1 MYLTNSTKVERYLSQ
16 FDKIHFAK
24 TNNNESRVAQN
35 KITNMFNKI
44 DEKMKRLEND
54 NQQEVS
60 KQKKET
66 FESFSNKTKDQ
77 EEEQTQFDILMAQM
91 KLLE

>member
-1 MYLTNSTKVERYLSQ
+1 
-16 FDKIHFAK
+16 
-24 TNNNESRVAQN
+24 
-35 KITNMFNKI
+35 MFNKI

-66 FESFSNKTKDQ
+66 FESFSNKMKDQ
-77 EEEQTQFDILMAQM
+77 EEEQTQFDILMA
-91 KLLE
+91 

>member
-1 MYLTNSTKVERYLSQ
+1 MSQ

-35 KITNMFNKI
+35 KITDMFNNV
-44 DEKMKRLEND
+44 DEKMKPLEND
-54 NQQEVS
+54 IQQELS

-66 FESFSNKTKDQ
+66 FESFSNKMKDQ
-77 EEEQTQFDILMAQM
+77 EEEQTQFDILMA
-91 KLLE
+91 

>member
-54 NQQEVS
+54 NQQKVS
-60 KQKKET
+60 KQKK
-66 FESFSNKTKDQ
+66 
-77 EEEQTQFDILMAQM
+77 
-91 KLLE
+91 KLLFHFLTK